1 MTYRLPVIAATL
13 ALTVLLGGCHS
24 VKALMPSTLLPPA
37 EDTAAA
43 LKLAKQQL
51 QQASPCCSSFADF
64 SFQNTLPWQPQKFTL
79 GSGSMVANLN
89 NAHSYFLAFR
99 LPDSA
104 KLPYRIALKSELNG
118 RWLHSSYLFAPTIVL
133 LDAGFQPISTDDI
146 NLCEHMGWGA
156 ETTGAFGSVE
166 VSSDKARYVVVYS
179 SAAQQ
184 SGKTYWEQ
192 SPTAFSTTAST
203 PTTVQ
208 LDNTNSFSVPH
219 GPDGTVWVGLM
230 NKTYAKAVDN
240 AICKKPAPGDGVLN
254 TLRATLPT
262 PWSSTSSSGG
272 TNISNGNSSSNSNS
286 NSNSSNSSSSSS
298 SNSDNN
304 NTDTSNKTGSSNPQ

>member
-1 MTYRLPVIAATL
+1 M
-13 ALTVLLGGCHS
+13 
-24 VKALMPSTLLPPA
+24 KALIPPTLLPPA

-43 LKLAKQQL
+43 LKLSKQQL

-64 SFQNTLPWQPQKFTL
+64 SYQNMLPWQPQKFTL

-118 RWLHSSYLFAPTIVL
+118 RWLHSSYLFAPTVVL
-133 LDAGFQPISTDDI
+133 LDAGFQPIRTDDI

-156 ETTGAFGSVE
+156 ETTGAFGSVD

-192 SPTAFSTTAST
+192 SPTAFSTTAAT

-208 LDNTNSFSVPH
+208 VDSTNSFSVPH
-219 GPDGTVWVGLM
+219 GPDGTLWVGVM

-254 TLRATLPT
+254 TLRTTLPL
-262 PWSSTSSSGG
+262 PWSSTSSNNSKNDSSGSG
-272 TNISNGNSSSNSNS
+272 SGSGDNSSSGSTS
-286 NSNSSNSSSSSS
+286 TSGSTHTGA
-298 SNSDNN
+298 N
-304 NTDTSNKTGSSNPQ
+304 NTQ